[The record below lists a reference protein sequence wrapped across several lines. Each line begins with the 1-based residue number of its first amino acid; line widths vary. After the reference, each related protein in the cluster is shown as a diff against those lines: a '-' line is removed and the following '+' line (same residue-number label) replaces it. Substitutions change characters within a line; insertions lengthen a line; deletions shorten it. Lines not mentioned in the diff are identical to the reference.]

1 MMYLWAILIIIGLFT
16 FLGVIFWY
24 YDKQIFT
31 PYGKIFEIKNFN
43 KTGKIILSIIVTPFT
58 ITSTIVT
65 LIIEGLLFAAAYMVY
80 GIRWL
85 FAEDREQL
93 HKDWFVDDK
102 SHHDLEW

>member
-1 MMYLWAILIIIGLFT
+1 MEMMYLWVILGMLGVFA

-24 YDKQIFT
+24 FEEHIFT

-43 KTGKIILSIIVTPFT
+43 KTGKIIFSIIVTPFT
-58 ITSTIVT
+58 IVPTIIT
-65 LIIEGLLFAAAYMVY
+65 LIIVGLLYAAAYMVY

-93 HKDWFVDDK
+93 HKDWFI
-102 SHHDLEW
+102 